1 MIYKKSIINFLF
13 VSSFPIYGLG
23 CYVSASMS
31 PSLGLILTTL
41 PYFLIILFYA
51 IDLLYKE
58 DIYIKVN
65 GYYYLVLGLLACYVT
80 SLFVA
85 VEKQLPDFPFRLAVL
100 KSVLMLAFFHA
111 FIIVYLYNQKKEEI
125 VRLAFNGFTVL
136 LLINVVGYF
145 VLGLNNSTHDI
156 EGRISFP
163 FINGLYSGASLVA
176 IINLM
181 LFYFLKLNWNKPI
194 TSGRLLTYFLVNL
207 LFLFYINSRLITLI
221 SLLVIVLLL
230 LNVRKKFRG
239 LFIVSLATVPIL
251 LSAGTIIFEILSN
264 PIFAAIMQRVDFYD
278 ITTFNGRS
286 FIWQSGIDW
295 LLYDQHGLIF
305 GNGYKGHYFQNI
317 LDDVGQ
323 AFALKD
329 LYSLHMH
336 SGYLEILV
344 SQGLV
349 GFGIFTALLYSL
361 FRYYRK
367 KYANSDMEGVF
378 FPVVVFL
385 LFDAGIDTS
394 VYMENLGGLICALL
408 IAGVC
413 IKSKVPAI
421 AADLPDLYPPPKAS
435 IPVTS
440 M

>member
-1 MIYKKSIINFLF
+1 MFI
-13 VSSFPIYGLG
+13 SSFPIYGLG

-31 PSLGLILTTL
+31 PSLGLTLTTL

-65 GYYYLVLGLLACYVT
+65 GYYYLVLGLLACYVI
-80 SLFVA
+80 SLFIA
-85 VEKQLPDFPFRLAVL
+85 VNKELPDFPFRLAVF

-111 FIIVYLYNQKKEEI
+111 FLIVYLYNQKKEAI
-125 VRLAFNGFTVL
+125 VKLAFKGLTVL
-136 LLINVVGYF
+136 LLINVIGYF
-145 VLGLNNSTHDI
+145 VLGLSNNTHSI

-181 LFYFLKLNWNKPI
+181 VFYFLKRVWDRPI
-194 TSGRLLTYFLVNL
+194 TAGRLFFYFSVNL

-221 SLLVIVLLL
+221 FLFVIILLL

-239 LFIVSLATVPIL
+239 LFVASLATLPIL
-251 LSAGTIIFEILSN
+251 LSAGAIIFEILSL
-264 PIFAAIMQRVDFYD
+264 PVFTVILQRVDFYD

-286 FIWQSGIDW
+286 YIWESGIDW
-295 LLYDQHGLIF
+295 LLYDQQGLVF
-305 GNGYKGHYFQNI
+305 GNGYKGHYFVNI
-317 LDDVGQ
+317 LYDVGQ

-329 LYSLHMH
+329 LYNLHMH

-349 GFGIFTALLYSL
+349 GCGVFTALLYSL

-367 KYANSDMEGVF
+367 KYVNSDMEGIF

-385 LFDAGIDTS
+385 LFDASIDTS
-394 VYMENLGGLICALL
+394 VYMENLGGLLCALL

-421 AADLPDLYPPPKAS
+421 AADLSGLYPPPKAAIS
-435 IPVTS
+435 INSV
-440 M
+440 